1 MASRRGFS
9 RFRMGCLFLLLSIL
23 AACAMLIVNGLVVSF
38 VLGSAAARLPD
49 FMRQPRVV
57 QALLFL
63 GPVLLLAVEWWA
75 YDVLTD
81 WIFPLR
87 RPPRQRNA

>member
-1 MASRRGFS
+1 MASRRGFG
-9 RFRMGCLFLLLSIL
+9 RFRSGCLFLLLSVL
-23 AACAMLIVNGLVVSF
+23 AACLMLVVNGLVVSF
-38 VLGSAAARLPD
+38 VLGSVALRLPE

-57 QALLFL
+57 QGLLFL

-87 RPPRQRNA
+87 SRPRERNA

>member
-1 MASRRGFS
+1 MPLRRGFG
-9 RFRMGCLFLLLSIL
+9 RFRMGCLFLLLSVL
-23 AACAMLIVNGLVVSF
+23 AACVMLVINGLVVSF
-38 VLGSAAARLPD
+38 VLGSAAPRLPE
-49 FMRQPRVV
+49 FMRHPRAV